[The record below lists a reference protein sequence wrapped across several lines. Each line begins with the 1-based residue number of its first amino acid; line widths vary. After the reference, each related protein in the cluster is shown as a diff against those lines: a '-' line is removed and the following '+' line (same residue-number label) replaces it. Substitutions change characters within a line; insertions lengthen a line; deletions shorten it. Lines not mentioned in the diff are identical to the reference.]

1 MKLVKLLLIAF
12 LMFGVNAYSA
22 EYFSGNTMKVAFGD
36 TLDQDIFA
44 GCRQVEVFGY
54 VAGDIYAGCE
64 TVNIEGKIQDDVLVG
79 CRNFTLTGIIND
91 GLIVFAES
99 ITIDGTVR
107 GDVIAF
113 GKQIRLTD
121 RARLEGNI
129 FIGCGEFTQEG
140 APIAGFLKGGA
151 GSVYL
156 NGPVGDEVELGVDNI
171 DFGEKYTSGGGTFI
185 TVPEGFDESTLSYL
199 PPNLELDFEEHQWFF
214 QKTFFYWSLLSFL
227 VVGVLLIL
235 IFKNSGK
242 EYVTYARANLPF
254 SLLAGIIFLI
264 ITPTVLSIISVFII
278 TIPVA
283 LILFVLYAILV
294 YLSFVFSA
302 LYIGDF
308 IWGQIMKANSGYGLF
323 WPLLIGL
330 ITICL
335 VMQIPYLGWLF
346 GFAFICFGSGSMI
359 MYIWNTKKVE
369 NTATE

>member
-1 MKLVKLLLIAF
+1 MKLVKFLLIVF

-22 EYFSGNTMKVAFGD
+22 EYFTGNTMKVAFGD

-54 VAGDIYAGCE
+54 VDGDIYAGCE

-91 GLIVFAES
+91 GLIVFAEN

-156 NGPVGDEVELGVDNI
+156 NGPVGD
-171 DFGEKYTSGGGTFI
+171 
-185 TVPEGFDESTLSYL
+185 
-199 PPNLELDFEEHQWFF
+199 
-214 QKTFFYWSLLSFL
+214 
-227 VVGVLLIL
+227 
-235 IFKNSGK
+235 
-242 EYVTYARANLPF
+242 
-254 SLLAGIIFLI
+254 
-264 ITPTVLSIISVFII
+264 
-278 TIPVA
+278 
-283 LILFVLYAILV
+283 
-294 YLSFVFSA
+294 
-302 LYIGDF
+302 
-308 IWGQIMKANSGYGLF
+308 
-323 WPLLIGL
+323 
-330 ITICL
+330 
-335 VMQIPYLGWLF
+335 
-346 GFAFICFGSGSMI
+346 
-359 MYIWNTKKVE
+359 
-369 NTATE
+369 